1 MPWTNIVKQTL
12 SSIALFAALRF
23 ALLGCVS
30 TAFVISN
37 SHAAV
42 STAQRVLVIGCDG
55 FGSLGFTETNAPVLH
70 RLMREGAF
78 TLRARGVLPTTS
90 SPNWASMIMG
100 AGPEQHGVTSNDWQ
114 PDKFD
119 VPPIALGSGGI
130 FPTIFGVLRDQRPK
144 FYIACVH
151 DWDGF
156 ARLLEPKAPNLIEN
170 VKGSAA
176 TAARAIEVIR
186 EHKPDFMFIHFDDVD
201 HAGHK
206 FGWKSPEYFEAV
218 EQIDALIGKILE
230 TLEASGLRKH
240 TLVIMTAD
248 HGGKGTGHGN
258 ATRDELEI
266 PLILNGPGVRSGHEI
281 VSAVNT
287 YDLAPTIAWVFQIKP
302 HPAWIGKPVA
312 EAFVPVR
319 P

>member
-1 MPWTNIVKQTL
+1 MFSTPEPLPLKGNLFYLIRLTL
-12 SSIALFAALRF
+12 VLCAAAGVVF
-23 ALLGCVS
+23 P
-30 TAFVISN
+30 IS
-37 SHAAV
+37 AAAAKA
-42 STAQRVLVIGCDG
+42 TRILVIGCDG

-100 AGPEQHGVTSNDWQ
+100 TGPEQHGVTSNDWQ